1 MAELF
6 RNAGPIPRSQWG
18 DLPDVP
24 VDHLDYKYVRECNNV
39 VKLKDIV
46 RVLQSGKEG
55 LYPDLERCA
64 RERLLE
70 LMPERWV
77 RRLFYDLSLPSL
89 LLSFRH
95 VATPCQRSPLSCV

>member
-24 VDHLDYKYVRECNNV
+24 VDHLDYKYVRECTDV
-39 VKLKDIV
+39 DQLKDII

-70 LMPERWV
+70 LMPER
-77 RRLFYDLSLPSL
+77 
-89 LLSFRH
+89 
-95 VATPCQRSPLSCV
+95 